1 MTCIVGCKAMKEY
14 MLDIIERTEMQ
25 SGYDFEY
32 LLRAFMQ
39 LVVSGECSTM
49 DFVWL
54 ACEGML

>member
-1 MTCIVGCKAMKEY
+1 MKEY
-14 MLDIIERTEMQ
+14 MLDIIERTEIQ

-32 LLRAFMQ
+32 LLQAFNQ
-39 LVVSGECSTM
+39 LVISGECSTI

>member
-1 MTCIVGCKAMKEY
+1 MKEY
-14 MLDIIERTEMQ
+14 MIDIIERTEMQ

-32 LLRAFMQ
+32 LLHAFME
-39 LVVSGECSTM
+39 LVISGECGVL